1 MARGRRAGSGTEGPH
16 IHFGHVLLNRRMA
29 LKDTKGRVVTQTALA
44 KRLGVSQAFIGQLER
59 GHHNLAKYG
68 RDWFEKTAP
77 HFGWTLE
84 EMLSALGLEQGN
96 SQLNHSQVDL
106 VSGQSVAH
114 VERRED
120 LLRFIKVPYF
130 AEGADSVRTDDAS
143 GEVWLEDAGF
153 LSKHPNGLFFKLGDP
168 CLEPLLPEHWFA
180 AVVLEPALAYPRS
193 PVLLW
198 LSVGRRVVRYL
209 VRWDER
215 GEHLYYQPNP
225 PIGGRRLEHAPPGSR
240 VLGVVVDVQREVRP
254 DRVLRLS
261 QRELMAALV
270 EERPDLLE
278 DVEL

>member
-16 IHFGHVLLNRRMA
+16 IHFGQVLLKRRKV
-29 LKDTKGRVVTQTALA
+29 LKDAQGRAITQTALA
-44 KRLGVSQAFIGQLER
+44 KRLGVSQAFVGQLER

-68 RDWFEKTAP
+68 RDWFEKTAF
-77 HFGWTLE
+77 HYEWKFE
-84 EMLSALGLEQGN
+84 EMLAALGLEHGN
-96 SQLNHSQVDL
+96 SQVSHSQVSL
-106 VSGQSVAH
+106 VSGQSVAQ

-120 LLRFIKVPYF
+120 LLRFIKVPYLE
-130 AEGADSVRTDDAS
+130 EGADSVRTDDAS

-153 LSKHPNGLFFKLGDP
+153 LAKHPNGLFFKLGDP
-168 CLEPLLPEHWFA
+168 CLEPHLPEHWFA

-198 LSVGRRVVRYL
+198 LSTGRRVVRYL
-209 VRWDER
+209 VRWDEH

-225 PIGGRRLEHAPPGSR
+225 PIGGRRLEHAPPGSK

-261 QRELMAALV
+261 QRELMAALA

-278 DVEL
+278 EVEL